1 MGRAAALSAAGHG
14 LFLLAM
20 LIGGAFTQ
28 AEAPELPTMG
38 QVTLITEAD
47 FQAAVAT
54 APQTAES
61 VADGLSEA
69 GGEAESVPASEAAE
83 ATPDVPAVAPAAA
96 PVPSEPVRPT
106 IAEVP
111 SPDILANQAPVPES
125 PAATEPVQPLA
136 STAETLLDSAPVAP
150 ERPEPAPEAEAV
162 ETPPQEEPEPT
173 ETAED
178 PASGEGEPS
187 RAPQTAAL
195 PVARPAGVAAAAPAS
210 GPSDPAPQPEPE
222 PETTE
227 TAEAPTPER
236 EPAAE
241 SESPAPAA
249 QAPTFAQQVTRGERD
264 ALSLGIRE
272 FFSYGGN
279 RSDRSLAVTVSIRLD
294 RSGKIVEGP
303 EMVRAQGGNPAVQRA
318 LFQSARRALLM
329 AQRAGVF
336 GRLPAQ
342 KYEAWRWMHV
352 TFTPETNATGVGFS

>member
-1 MGRAAALSAAGHG
+1 
-14 LFLLAM
+14 
-20 LIGGAFTQ
+20 
-28 AEAPELPTMG
+28 
-38 QVTLITEAD
+38 
-47 FQAAVAT
+47 
-54 APQTAES
+54 
-61 VADGLSEA
+61 
-69 GGEAESVPASEAAE
+69 
-83 ATPDVPAVAPAAA
+83 
-96 PVPSEPVRPT
+96 
-106 IAEVP
+106 
-111 SPDILANQAPVPES
+111 
-125 PAATEPVQPLA
+125 
-136 STAETLLDSAPVAP
+136 
-150 ERPEPAPEAEAV
+150 PEPAPEAEAV

-210 GPSDPAPQPEPE
+210 GPSDPAPQPE

-294 RSGKIVEGP
+294 RSGKIVAGP

-342 KYEAWRWMHV
+342 KYEAWRWM
-352 TFTPETNATGVGFS
+352 